1 MNNFSIVIQIH
12 ILIRSSI
19 FFLNLNLFQSPLLI
33 LLPSYAY
40 LNALISLV
48 EAEFAEVENIYQWK
62 VNIFA
67 VI

>member
-1 MNNFSIVIQIH
+1 MNNFSIIIQIH